1 MIMKLFNEF
10 ETHFQ
15 QYLTPTQFQTLSIL
29 LGLLNEYKQVKI
41 EKLATFFPL
50 PILFES
56 RRKHIQ
62 RFLSLVSLS
71 IPLIWFPLIKLIIT
85 QQFIREVPLIIALDR
100 TQWRDKNVFMIT
112 VIWHNHALPIY
123 WNILKK
129 KGASN
134 LSEQKALIKP
144 VLKLLNKYHLI
155 IIGDREFHS
164 IELAAWLKKEKQKR
178 SQKIDFALRQKQD
191 TFFHKG
197 GINYQKISEI
207 EIKKG
212 VKQIKMGL
220 KVTKK
225 KGFARHNL
233 AMYHKKKPRNK
244 KYQEPWFILTSLSN
258 IEEIMKIYAQRSGIE
273 AMFKDCKT
281 GGYNLEGTKA
291 NTTRLT
297 RIILLIAIAY
307 TSRAIKGEIL
317 KKKAKQKYIARPEE
331 KRRKTRRHSEFWLGL
346 YGELW
351 CNNYEKY
358 LSEINQIMRL
368 NRNKLTCYQK
378 GLKAMSQIEKVYK

>member
-1 MIMKLFNEF
+1 MKLLKEF
-10 ETHFQ
+10 ETHFNK
-15 QYLTPTQFQTLSIL
+15 YLAPTQFQTLSIL
-29 LGLLNEYKQVKI
+29 LGLLNQYKQVKI
-41 EKLATFFPL
+41 EKLATYFPL

-62 RFLSLVSLS
+62 RFLTLTSLS
-71 IPLIWFPLIKLIIT
+71 IPLIWFPIIKLIIT
-85 QQFIREVPLIIALDR
+85 QQFIREYPLIIALDR
-100 TQWRDKNVFMIT
+100 TQWRNKNVFMISM
-112 VIWHNHALPIY
+112 IWHHHALPIY
-123 WNILKK
+123 WNILEKR
-129 KGASN
+129 GASN

-197 GINYQKISEI
+197 GNNYQKISEI

-233 AMYHKKKPRNK
+233 GIYHKKSKQNK
-244 KYQEPWFILTSLSN
+244 KYQEPWFILTSLSSV
-258 IEEIMKIYAQRSGIE
+258 EEVMNIYATRSGIE

-317 KKKAKQKYIARPEE
+317 KKKAKQKYISRPEE
-331 KRRKTRRHSEFWLGL
+331 KRRKTRRHSEFWVGL

-358 LSEINQIMRL
+358 LEEINQIMLL

-378 GLKAMSQIEKVYK
+378 GLKAMSEIEKVYK

>member
-1 MIMKLFNEF
+1 MKLLKEF
-10 ETHFQ
+10 ETHFNK
-15 QYLTPTQFQTLSIL
+15 YLTPTQFQTLSIL
-29 LGLLNEYKQVKI
+29 LGLLNQYKQVKI
-41 EKLATFFPL
+41 EKLATYFPL

-71 IPLIWFPLIKLIIT
+71 IPLIWFPIIQFIIT
-85 QQFIREVPLIIALDR
+85 QQFIWEAPLIIVLDR
-100 TQWRDKNVFMIT
+100 TQWKDKNIFMIS
-112 VIWHNHALPIY
+112 VIWHSHALPIF
-123 WNILKK
+123 WNILEK

-134 LSEQKALIKP
+134 FSEQKALIKP
-144 VLKLLNKYHLI
+144 VLKLLNKHYII

-178 SQKIDFALRQKQD
+178 KNKIDFAFRQKKD

-197 GINYQKISEI
+197 GNNYQKISEI

-220 KVTKK
+220 KITKK
-225 KGFARHNL
+225 KGFSNHNL
-233 AMYHKKKPRNK
+233 AMYHKKSKEKK
-244 KYQEPWFILTSLSN
+244 KYQEPWFILTSLTSV
-258 IEEIMKIYAQRSGIE
+258 EEIMKIYASRSGIE

-291 NTTRLT
+291 NTSRLT

-317 KKKAKQKYIARPEE
+317 KKKAKQKYIVRPED
-331 KRRKTRRHSEFWLGL
+331 KRRKTRRHSDFWVGL
-346 YGELW
+346 YGESW

-358 LSEINQIMRL
+358 LEEINKIMLL

-378 GLKAMSQIEKVYK
+378 GLKAMSEIEKVYK